1 MRHPVGGEIGRCV
14 EGTNVTEDRVRADE
28 GSDEGGDRSLSI
40 TEFRTR
46 VRREAT
52 RDWIFLLGS
61 ALLVIVATL
70 AIVAMAMR

>member
-1 MRHPVGGEIGRCV
+1 V
-14 EGTNVTEDRVRADE
+14 EGTNVTEERVRAGE
-28 GSDEGGDRSLSI
+28 GSDEGKDRSLSI
-40 TEFRTR
+40 TEFRNR
-46 VRREAT
+46 ARREAA